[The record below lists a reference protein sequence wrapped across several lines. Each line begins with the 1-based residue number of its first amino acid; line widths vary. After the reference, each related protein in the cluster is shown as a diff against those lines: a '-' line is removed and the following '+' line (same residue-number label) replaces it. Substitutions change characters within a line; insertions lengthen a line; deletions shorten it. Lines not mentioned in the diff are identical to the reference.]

1 MQDSIFNLLTEE
13 QLRGRNTL
21 KWNYFGPDVVPLW
34 LAEMD
39 FPTAP
44 AVLDGVRACVDNE
57 EFGYPP
63 LGEDSLPRATAD
75 WCRQRYGWCPR
86 PDWVRVVP
94 DVLKGMEV
102 VVEFLTRPESPVALP
117 VPAYMPFFD
126 VLHVTGRQ
134 RVEVPMVQQD
144 SGRYLLDLDAL
155 QAAFVRGAGS
165 VIICNPNNPLGTAFT
180 EAELRAIVDIAAR
193 HGARGSRM
201 RSGHRWSTDRAMS
214 PPLRCRRRRLKSW
227 SRWCRRPKAGTCR
240 V

>member
-126 VLHVTGRQ
+126 VCTSPAANEWKSQWCSKTRDATCWTWTLCRP
-134 RVEVPMVQQD
+134 RSSAVP
-144 SGRYLLDLDAL
+144 
-155 QAAFVRGAGS
+155 
-165 VIICNPNNPLGTAFT
+165 
-180 EAELRAIVDIAAR
+180 
-193 HGARGSRM
+193 
-201 RSGHRWSTDRAMS
+201 DR
-214 PPLRCRRRRLKSW
+214 
-227 SRWCRRPKAGTCR
+227 
-240 V
+240 

>member
-102 VVEFLTRPESPVALP
+102 VVRRERPTAFPEGASAGLRRRPARSAGSAAGLACGQESDPAPVA
-117 VPAYMPFFD
+117 
-126 VLHVTGRQ
+126 
-134 RVEVPMVQQD
+134 
-144 SGRYLLDLDAL
+144 DAR
-155 QAAFVRGAGS
+155 ASFVRPPSGWTGS
-165 VIICNPNNPLGTAFT
+165 SQRAF
-180 EAELRAIVDIAAR
+180 
-193 HGARGSRM
+193 
-201 RSGHRWSTDRAMS
+201 
-214 PPLRCRRRRLKSW
+214 
-227 SRWCRRPKAGTCR
+227 
-240 V
+240 

>member
-134 RVEVPMVQQD
+134 RAPGYVRTATVD
-144 SGRYLLDLDAL
+144 NWSASRSGESTIEN
-155 QAAFVRGAGS
+155 VRAPS
-165 VIICNPNNPLGTAFT
+165 ITSK
-180 EAELRAIVDIAAR
+180 R
-193 HGARGSRM
+193 ARGMVAASR
-201 RSGHRWSTDRAMS
+201 
-214 PPLRCRRRRLKSW
+214 
-227 SRWCRRPKAGTCR
+227 
-240 V
+240 

>member
-94 DVLKGMEV
+94 DVLK
-102 VVEFLTRPESPVALP
+102 
-117 VPAYMPFFD
+117 
-126 VLHVTGRQ
+126 
-134 RVEVPMVQQD
+134 
-144 SGRYLLDLDAL
+144 
-155 QAAFVRGAGS
+155 
-165 VIICNPNNPLGTAFT
+165 
-180 EAELRAIVDIAAR
+180 
-193 HGARGSRM
+193 
-201 RSGHRWSTDRAMS
+201 
-214 PPLRCRRRRLKSW
+214 
-227 SRWCRRPKAGTCR
+227 
-240 V
+240 